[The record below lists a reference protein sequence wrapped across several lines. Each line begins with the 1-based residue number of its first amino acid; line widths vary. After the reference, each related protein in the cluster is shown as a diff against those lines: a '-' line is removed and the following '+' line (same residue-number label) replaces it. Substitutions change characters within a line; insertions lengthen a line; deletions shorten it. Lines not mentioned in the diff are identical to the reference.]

1 MVTVTKIDNAIDKV
15 IRVSGVRSD
24 TYNDYN
30 GLFRITGVS
39 THTKF
44 QVATRETV
52 VTQQC
57 VVCLM
62 RFLIL
67 EHSPLL
73 VMLRK

>member
-1 MVTVTKIDNAIDKV
+1 MGITGTATTSGYVEGMVTVTKIDNAIDKV

-44 QVATRETV
+44 QVA
-52 VTQQC
+52 
-57 VVCLM
+57 
-62 RFLIL
+62 L
-67 EHSPLL
+67 EKQLSRRSAWY
-73 VMLRK
+73 V